1 VDLGGTEYAI
11 INAPNE
17 QTSRYVREGQTIA
30 NGQVLVKRIEVQES
44 GEPVVVLEENGIE
57 VSRRIGE
64 NGIGEGT
71 A

>member
-1 VDLGGTEYAI
+1 
-11 INAPNE
+11 
-17 QTSRYVREGQTIA
+17 VREGQTIA